1 MARAHGTGPNGVEL
15 DLIGQPLH
23 LRPGPAP
30 GVHMV
35 TENTMNKAPHD
46 GKYLLDGHQF
56 RMRAGAPLP
65 PGAEPLPDPNAAP
78 ELDEPKAEVTEA
90 PAKRSKGSAP
100 ENRAKADEAEK
111 R

>member
-1 MARAHGTGPNGVEL
+1 MTRAHGTTPNGQPV

-23 LRPGPAP
+23 VGRGSVA
-30 GVHMV
+30 GVLTV
-35 TENTMNKAPHD
+35 TERTMEKAPYD
-46 GKYLLDGHQF
+46 GKYLRDGHQF
-56 RMRAGAPLP
+56 RMRKGAILP

-78 ELDEPKAEVTEA
+78 EPEPVVEEA

-100 ENRAKADEAEK
+100 ENRAKADKPEK

>member
-1 MARAHGTGPNGVEL
+1 MTRAHGTGPGGVEL

-35 TENTMNKAPHD
+35 TENTMNKAPYD
-46 GKYLLDGHQF
+46 GKYLLNGHQF

-65 PGAEPLPDPNAAP
+65 PGAEPM
-78 ELDEPKAEVTEA
+78 
-90 PAKRSKGSAP
+90 P